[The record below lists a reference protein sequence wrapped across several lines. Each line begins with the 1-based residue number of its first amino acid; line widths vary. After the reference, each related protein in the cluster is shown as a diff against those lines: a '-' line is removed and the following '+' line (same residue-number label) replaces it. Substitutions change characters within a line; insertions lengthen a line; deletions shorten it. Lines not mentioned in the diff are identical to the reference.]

1 MTYAASTPDELLQ
14 KLPPDRQCAMQALRD
29 TIAAHIPAGFE
40 EGMLGGMITWNVP
53 LSRYPAGY
61 HCTPGTPLPFVSIA
75 SQKNFI
81 ALYHMGIYARP
92 DLLAWFTEAWP
103 AHVKTRLDMGKS
115 CVRFKKAE
123 AIPLDLIGQLMEK
136 MTVEDWIEM
145 YEAAFRR

>member
-14 KLPPDRQCAMQALRD
+14 MLPPERQGPMQALRD

-40 EGMLGGMITWNVP
+40 EGVLGGMISWNVP

-136 MTVEDWIEM
+136 MTVEYWIET